1 METLNVF
8 DQLLDYPKV
17 NKLIYET
24 HLNEQRFYLSP
35 NDPIQNTK
43 YIVFKKQNL
52 IFCAYDSYAAKVGS
66 SQTFTGIYCPIRL
79 KPEMEL
85 KMTQKYWLDYLLTF
99 NKRKTG
105 VELIDRKFTVSVQKN
120 WNFQVLLSEKV
131 AFLFQE
137 LEKEISPVKLVIQH
151 DYLPMISELKGQQVI
166 GIETNEWIFKEEKVK
181 HFLDVGGKIINQII
195 SSSDRFF

>member
-1 METLNVF
+1 METLNAF
-8 DQLLDYPKV
+8 DQLLDYPKE

-24 HLNEQRFYLSP
+24 HLNDQRFYLSP

-43 YIVFKKQNL
+43 YIIFKKQNL

-79 KPEMEL
+79 KPGMEL
-85 KMTQKYWLDYLLTF
+85 KLTRKYWSDFLF
-99 NKRKTG
+99 VINKRKTG
-105 VELIDRKFTVSVQKN
+105 IERIDRNFTLSASKD
-120 WNFQVLLSEKV
+120 WNFQVLFDESTTH
-131 AFLFQE
+131 LFQE
-137 LEKEISPVKLVIQH
+137 LEKHISPVKLIIQH

-166 GIETNEWIFKEEKVK
+166 GLETNEWIFQKEKVGQ
-181 HFLDVGGKIINQII
+181 FLELGGKIINQII